1 MPIGSLMAVFVVI
14 WWLCF
19 VAVLPIGTQSQHELR
34 DVVAGTE
41 PGAPAVPRL
50 VRKALAATA
59 LAAVLTPLLL
69 WAINTGTLHEY
80 WNR

>member
-1 MPIGSLMAVFVVI
+1 MPIGSIIAVFIVI

-19 VAVLPIGTQSQHELR
+19 VAVLPIGTHSQHELGEI
-34 DVVAGTE
+34 VAGTE

-50 VRKALAATA
+50 IRKALVATA
-59 LAAVLTPLLL
+59 LAIVLTPLLL
-69 WAINTGTLHEY
+69 WAINTGTLHAY